1 MFKYEV
7 IKVCA
12 QTGARIGKFITPH
25 GEIETPVFMPVGTM
39 ATVKSLSPE
48 ELTAAGTQIILSN
61 TYHLYLR
68 PGHKIIEKAGGLHKF
83 MNWHKPILTD
93 SGGFRYSLY
102 LRLEKSATRGYFS
115 TALLTA
121 ASIF

>member
-12 QTGARIGKFITPH
+12 QTGARIETITPH
-25 GEIETPVFMPVGTM
+25 GEIGLLPVGTM

-48 ELTAAGTQIILSN
+48 EHGCGNADNTFQYLSP
-61 TYHLYLR
+61 YLR

-93 SGGFRYSLY
+93 SGGFQIFSLSS
-102 LRLEKSATRGYFS
+102 LRKSATRVLFNSFIDG
-115 TALLTA
+115 

>member
-68 PGHKIIEKAGGLHKF
+68 PGHK
-83 MNWHKPILTD
+83 
-93 SGGFRYSLY
+93 
-102 LRLEKSATRGYFS
+102 
-115 TALLTA
+115 
-121 ASIF
+121 